1 MERSVVAS
9 DLRATVF
16 AVGVAR
22 FNLRATRTTAVDR
35 GLDGCVRGVL
45 DLATAATV
53 DVWLRNVGNVVL
65 GMTVLA
71 SDQTHAHDSITIAT
85 NPKFRLARRCRL
97 DAERSRKAVHCLM
110 GLSSHC
116 LDRQAEGCRQH
127 VSRASNSR
135 ASKWK
140 ERGVLLM
147 FRGAPKPG
155 ARGVAPRWVLLSSDF
170 QIACART
177 RANKRRRS
185 WTQKI

>member
-1 MERSVVAS
+1 MNVFVFVVKEAAECSFVERSVVAS

-116 LDRQAEGCRQH
+116 LDR
-127 VSRASNSR
+127 
-135 ASKWK
+135 KP
-140 ERGVLLM
+140 
-147 FRGAPKPG
+147 RGAGNTYRERPTHVQVNGKSE
-155 ARGVAPRWVLLSSDF
+155 AF
-170 QIACART
+170 C
-177 RANKRRRS
+177 
-185 WTQKI
+185 